1 MPAPVLWAPGYS
13 AGVSGLQPHPR
24 AAHTPPYSP
33 RAAPRT
39 PPHTPNASLSGV
51 LPTLLRCV
59 CTPKHPRLPVPPDC
73 DPFTASP
80 STSNTHTPKSPAPT
94 GSPGNTEAPAPAPG
108 PGKSPALQARAPPPP
123 QAPLPLPKVG
133 GHSAVQWGD
142 GPEGG
147 YPTPPFPHK
156 PPCSLRGWAPPGP
169 LHDRPSFCFFFFF
182 LQTLLAPPRPGTH
195 PPLRTAGWARP
206 APRSARRLCIRS
218 VRVAPNSALVDGQRG
233 RWGV

>member
-1 MPAPVLWAPGYS
+1 MHTHSGTGKHLHRQIQGPTCRDTQQVKAHTYTNTKGSRTLMLHQASKLTSAGPTAPQRGKGKWREGRS

-33 RAAPRT
+33 RT
-39 PPHTPNASLSGV
+39 PPHTPNASLPGV
-51 LPTLLRCV
+51 LPTLPRCV

-73 DPFTASP
+73 DPFAASP

-133 GHSAVQWGD
+133 GHSAVPW
-142 GPEGG
+142 E
-147 YPTPPFPHK
+147 
-156 PPCSLRGWAPPGP
+156 
-169 LHDRPSFCFFFFF
+169 
-182 LQTLLAPPRPGTH
+182 
-195 PPLRTAGWARP
+195 
-206 APRSARRLCIRS
+206 I
-218 VRVAPNSALVDGQRG
+218 G
-233 RWGV
+233 RAHV